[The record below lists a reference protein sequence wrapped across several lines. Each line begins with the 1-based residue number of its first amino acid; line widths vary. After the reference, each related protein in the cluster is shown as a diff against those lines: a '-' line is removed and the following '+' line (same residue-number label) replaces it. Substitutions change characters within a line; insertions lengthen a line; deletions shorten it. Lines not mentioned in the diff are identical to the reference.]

1 MINTRVDLRKLV
13 ITCLVPVTTLLIH
26 NIVYL
31 AGTRICDLAG
41 SQTDSVGSITSCISY
56 ILCIFVFGY
65 LYLKYETIFGQ
76 SQADNTQSGRLSD
89 KTKHAGKEKS
99 FLRAFVIFLLIL
111 ILGISLQFLTTC
123 ILRLIDI
130 CRPDLLSSYHEQVQ
144 RSFSINNGIIRIC
157 TVAILAPIA
166 EEFAFRGTALKLSAS
181 AFSSRYADLYAILFT
196 AFCFGFYHGNIVQFC
211 YSVPAGIIL
220 GCLAIWSGSVVPSIF
235 LHMVLNASSYIIGAI
250 AIPTSMLYGIII
262 SALFLSAA
270 CMTGIYFSFS
280 AIFSTIGKNRKV

>member
-13 ITCLVPVTTLLIH
+13 ITCLVPVTALLIH

-31 AGTRICDLAG
+31 AGTRICDLTG
-41 SQTDSVGSITSCISY
+41 SQTDSVGNITSCISY

-76 SQADNTQSGRLSD
+76 SQVDKTHSGRLSD

-220 GCLAIWSGSVVPSIF
+220 GCLAVWSGSLIPGMI
-235 LHMVLNASSYIIGAI
+235 LHMILNASSYVIGSIAISPSILWGIIGI
-250 AIPTSMLYGIII
+250 TCILIMI
-262 SALFLSAA
+262 
-270 CMTGIYFSFS
+270 CMKLIRRS
-280 AIFSTIGKNRKV
+280 I

>member
-41 SQTDSVGSITSCISY
+41 RQTDSVGNITSCISY
-56 ILCIFVFGY
+56 ILCICIFGY
-65 LYLKYETIFGQ
+65 FYLSEH
-76 SQADNTQSGRLSD
+76 S
-89 KTKHAGKEKS
+89 KTKHAGKKNP
-99 FLRAFVIFLLIL
+99 FLRAFVIFILLL
-111 ILGISLQFLTTC
+111 ILGISLQLLTTC

-235 LHMVLNASSYIIGAI
+235 LHMVLNASSYIIGTI

-280 AIFSTIGKNRKV
+280 AIFSTIGKNREV

>member
-76 SQADNTQSGRLSD
+76 SQADNTQSSRLSD

-157 TVAILAPIA
+157 TVTLLAPIA
-166 EEFAFRGTALKLSAS
+166 EEFAFRGVALKLSVS
-181 AFSSRYADLYAILFT
+181 AFHTKHAALCAILFT
-196 AFCFGFYHGNIVQFC
+196 AFCFGCYHGNVVQFC

-220 GCLAIWSGSVVPSIF
+220 GYLAVWSGSLIPGMI
-235 LHMVLNASSYIIGAI
+235 LHMILNASSYVIGSIAISPSILWGIIGI
-250 AIPTSMLYGIII
+250 TCILIMI
-262 SALFLSAA
+262 
-270 CMTGIYFSFS
+270 CMKLIRRS
-280 AIFSTIGKNRKV
+280 I

>member
-13 ITCLVPVTTLLIH
+13 ITCLVPVTALLIH

-31 AGTRICDLAG
+31 AGTRICDLTG

-56 ILCIFVFGY
+56 ILCICIFGY
-65 LYLKYETIFGQ
+65 FYLKYETIFGQ
-76 SQADNTQSGRLSD
+76 AQADKTHSGRLSD

-220 GCLAIWSGSVVPSIF
+220 GCLAVWSGSLIPGMI
-235 LHMVLNASSYIIGAI
+235 LHMILNASSYVIGSIAISPSILWGIIGI
-250 AIPTSMLYGIII
+250 TCILIMI
-262 SALFLSAA
+262 
-270 CMTGIYFSFS
+270 CMKLIRRS
-280 AIFSTIGKNRKV
+280 I

>member
-13 ITCLVPVTTLLIH
+13 ITCLVPVTILLIH

-31 AGTRICDLAG
+31 AGTRICDLTG

-56 ILCIFVFGY
+56 ILCIFIFGY

-76 SQADNTQSGRLSD
+76 SQADKTHSGRLSD

-99 FLRAFVIFLLIL
+99 FLRAFVIFILLL
-111 ILGISLQFLTTC
+111 ILGISLQLLTTC

-157 TVAILAPIA
+157 TVTLLAPIA
-166 EEFAFRGTALKLSAS
+166 EEFAFRGVALKLSVS
-181 AFSSRYADLYAILFT
+181 AFHTKHAALCAILFT
-196 AFCFGFYHGNIVQFC
+196 AFCFGCYHGNVVQFC

-220 GCLAIWSGSVVPSIF
+220 GCLAVWSGSLIPGMI
-235 LHMVLNASSYIIGAI
+235 LHMILNASSYVIGGIAISPSMLWGIIGI
-250 AIPTSMLYGIII
+250 TCILIMI
-262 SALFLSAA
+262 
-270 CMTGIYFSFS
+270 CMKLIRRS
-280 AIFSTIGKNRKV
+280 I

>member
-13 ITCLVPVTTLLIH
+13 ITCLVPVTILLIH

-31 AGTRICDLAG
+31 AGTRIYDLTG

-76 SQADNTQSGRLSD
+76 SQADNTQSSRLSD

-157 TVAILAPIA
+157 TVTLLAPIA
-166 EEFAFRGTALKLSAS
+166 EEFAFRGVALKLSVS
-181 AFSSRYADLYAILFT
+181 AFHTKHAALCAILFT
-196 AFCFGFYHGNIVQFC
+196 AFCFGCYHGNVVQFC

-220 GCLAIWSGSVVPSIF
+220 GCLAVWSGSLIPGMI
-235 LHMVLNASSYIIGAI
+235 LHMILNASSYVIGSIAISPSILWGIIGI
-250 AIPTSMLYGIII
+250 TCILIMI
-262 SALFLSAA
+262 
-270 CMTGIYFSFS
+270 CMKLIRRS
-280 AIFSTIGKNRKV
+280 I

>member
-13 ITCLVPVTTLLIH
+13 ITCLVPVTILLIH

-31 AGTRICDLAG
+31 AGIRICNLTD

-56 ILCIFVFGY
+56 ILCIFIFGY

-76 SQADNTQSGRLSD
+76 SQADKTHSGRLSD

-220 GCLAIWSGSVVPSIF
+220 GCLAVWSGSLIPGMI
-235 LHMVLNASSYIIGAI
+235 LHMILNASSYVIGSIAISPSILWGIIGI
-250 AIPTSMLYGIII
+250 TCILIMI
-262 SALFLSAA
+262 
-270 CMTGIYFSFS
+270 CMKLIRRS
-280 AIFSTIGKNRKV
+280 I

>member
-13 ITCLVPVTTLLIH
+13 ITCLVPVTILLIH

-31 AGTRICDLAG
+31 AGTRIYDLTG

-76 SQADNTQSGRLSD
+76 SQADNTQSSRLSD

-130 CRPDLLSSYHEQVQ
+130 CRPELLSSYHEQVQ

-166 EEFAFRGTALKLSAS
+166 EEFAFRGVALKLSVS
-181 AFSSRYADLYAILFT
+181 AFHTKHAALCAILFT
-196 AFCFGFYHGNIVQFC
+196 AFCFGCYHGNVVQFC

-220 GCLAIWSGSVVPSIF
+220 GCLAVWSGSLIPGMI
-235 LHMVLNASSYIIGAI
+235 LHMILNASSYVIGSIAISPSILWGIIGI
-250 AIPTSMLYGIII
+250 TCILIMI
-262 SALFLSAA
+262 
-270 CMTGIYFSFS
+270 CMKLIRRS
-280 AIFSTIGKNRKV
+280 I

>member
-13 ITCLVPVTTLLIH
+13 ITCLVPVTALLIH

-31 AGTRICDLAG
+31 AGTRICDLTG
-41 SQTDSVGSITSCISY
+41 SQTDSVGNITSCISY

-76 SQADNTQSGRLSD
+76 SQADKTHSGRLSD

-220 GCLAIWSGSVVPSIF
+220 GCLAVWSGSLIPGMI
-235 LHMVLNASSYIIGAI
+235 LHMILNASSYVIGSIAISPYILLGIIGI
-250 AIPTSMLYGIII
+250 TCILIMI
-262 SALFLSAA
+262 
-270 CMTGIYFSFS
+270 CMKLIRRS
-280 AIFSTIGKNRKV
+280 I

>member
-31 AGTRICDLAG
+31 AGTRICDLTG

-65 LYLKYETIFGQ
+65 LYLKYETVFGQ
-76 SQADNTQSGRLSD
+76 SQAGNTQSVRLSD

-99 FLRAFVIFLLIL
+99 FLRAFVIFILLL
-111 ILGISLQFLTTC
+111 ILGINLQLLTTC
-123 ILRLIDI
+123 ILRLIDTY
-130 CRPDLLSSYHEQVQ
+130 RPELLTSYHERVQ

-157 TVAILAPIA
+157 TVTLLAPIA
-166 EEFAFRGTALKLSAS
+166 EEFAFRGVALKLSVS
-181 AFSSRYADLYAILFT
+181 AFHTKHAALCAILFT
-196 AFCFGFYHGNIVQFC
+196 AFCFGCYHGNVVQFC

-220 GCLAIWSGSVVPSIF
+220 GCLAVWSGSLIPGMI
-235 LHMVLNASSYIIGAI
+235 LHMILNASSYVIGSIALSPSILWGIIGI
-250 AIPTSMLYGIII
+250 TCILIMI
-262 SALFLSAA
+262 
-270 CMTGIYFSFS
+270 CMKLIRRS
-280 AIFSTIGKNRKV
+280 I

>member
-13 ITCLVPVTTLLIH
+13 ITCLVPVTILLIH

-31 AGTRICDLAG
+31 AGTRICDLTG

-56 ILCIFVFGY
+56 ILCIFIFGY

-76 SQADNTQSGRLSD
+76 SQADKTHSGRLSD

-157 TVAILAPIA
+157 TVTLLAPIA
-166 EEFAFRGTALKLSAS
+166 EEFAFRGVALKLSVS
-181 AFSSRYADLYAILFT
+181 AFHTKHAALCAILFT
-196 AFCFGFYHGNIVQFC
+196 AFCFGCYHGNVVQFC

-220 GCLAIWSGSVVPSIF
+220 GYLAVWSGSLIPGMI
-235 LHMVLNASSYIIGAI
+235 LHMILNASSYVIGSIAISASILWGIIGI
-250 AIPTSMLYGIII
+250 TCILIMI
-262 SALFLSAA
+262 
-270 CMTGIYFSFS
+270 CMKLIRRS
-280 AIFSTIGKNRKV
+280 I

>member
-1 MINTRVDLRKLV
+1 MINTCVDLRKLV
-13 ITCLVPVTTLLIH
+13 ITCLVPVTILLIH

-31 AGTRICDLAG
+31 AGIRICNLTD

-56 ILCIFVFGY
+56 ILCIFIFGY

-76 SQADNTQSGRLSD
+76 SQADKTHSGRLSD

-220 GCLAIWSGSVVPSIF
+220 GCLAVWSGSLIPGMI
-235 LHMVLNASSYIIGAI
+235 LHMILNASSYVIGSIAISPSILWGIIGI
-250 AIPTSMLYGIII
+250 TCILIMI
-262 SALFLSAA
+262 
-270 CMTGIYFSFS
+270 CMKLIRRS
-280 AIFSTIGKNRKV
+280 I

>member
-13 ITCLVPVTTLLIH
+13 ITCLVPVTALLIH

-31 AGTRICDLAG
+31 AGTRICDLTG

-76 SQADNTQSGRLSD
+76 SQADNTQSSRLSD

-130 CRPDLLSSYHEQVQ
+130 CRPELLSSYHEQVQ

-166 EEFAFRGTALKLSAS
+166 EEFAFRGVALKLSVS
-181 AFSSRYADLYAILFT
+181 AFHTKHAALCAILFT
-196 AFCFGFYHGNIVQFC
+196 AFCFGCYHGNVVQFC

-220 GCLAIWSGSVVPSIF
+220 GCLAVWSGSLIPGMI
-235 LHMVLNASSYIIGAI
+235 LHMILNASSYVIGSIAISPSILWGIIGI
-250 AIPTSMLYGIII
+250 TCILIMI
-262 SALFLSAA
+262 
-270 CMTGIYFSFS
+270 CMKLIRRS
-280 AIFSTIGKNRKV
+280 I

>member
-13 ITCLVPVTTLLIH
+13 ITCLVPVTILLIH

-31 AGTRICDLAG
+31 AGTRICDLTG

-56 ILCIFVFGY
+56 ILCIFIFGY

-76 SQADNTQSGRLSD
+76 SQADKTHSGRLSD

-157 TVAILAPIA
+157 TVTLLAPIA
-166 EEFAFRGTALKLSAS
+166 EEFAFRGVALKLSVS
-181 AFSSRYADLYAILFT
+181 AFHTKHAALCAILFT
-196 AFCFGFYHGNIVQFC
+196 AFCFGCYHGNVVQFC

-220 GCLAIWSGSVVPSIF
+220 GYLAVWSGSLIPGMI
-235 LHMVLNASSYIIGAI
+235 LHMILNASSYVIGSIAISPSILWGIIGI
-250 AIPTSMLYGIII
+250 TCILIMI
-262 SALFLSAA
+262 
-270 CMTGIYFSFS
+270 CMKLIRRS
-280 AIFSTIGKNRKV
+280 I

>member
-76 SQADNTQSGRLSD
+76 SQADNTQSSRLSD

-157 TVAILAPIA
+157 TVTLLAPIA
-166 EEFAFRGTALKLSAS
+166 EEFAFRGVALKLSVS
-181 AFSSRYADLYAILFT
+181 AFHTKHAALCAILFT
-196 AFCFGFYHGNIVQFC
+196 AFCFGCYHGNVVQFC

-220 GCLAIWSGSVVPSIF
+220 GCLAVWSGSLIPGMI
-235 LHMVLNASSYIIGAI
+235 LHMILNASSYVIGSIAISPSILWGIIGI
-250 AIPTSMLYGIII
+250 TCILIMI
-262 SALFLSAA
+262 
-270 CMTGIYFSFS
+270 CMKLIRRS
-280 AIFSTIGKNRKV
+280 I

>member
-13 ITCLVPVTTLLIH
+13 ITCLVPVTALLIH

-76 SQADNTQSGRLSD
+76 SQADNTQSSRLSD

-157 TVAILAPIA
+157 TVTLLAPIA
-166 EEFAFRGTALKLSAS
+166 EEFAFRGVALKLSVS
-181 AFSSRYADLYAILFT
+181 AFHTKHAALCAILFT
-196 AFCFGFYHGNIVQFC
+196 AFCFGCYHGNVVQFC

-220 GCLAIWSGSVVPSIF
+220 GCLAVWSGSLIPGMI
-235 LHMVLNASSYIIGAI
+235 LHMILNASSYVIGSIAISPSILWGIIGI
-250 AIPTSMLYGIII
+250 TCILIMI
-262 SALFLSAA
+262 
-270 CMTGIYFSFS
+270 CMKLIRRS
-280 AIFSTIGKNRKV
+280 I

>member
-13 ITCLVPVTTLLIH
+13 ITCLVPVTILLIH

-31 AGTRICDLAG
+31 AGTRICDLTG

-56 ILCIFVFGY
+56 ILCIFIFGY

-76 SQADNTQSGRLSD
+76 SQADKTHSGRLSD

-157 TVAILAPIA
+157 TVTLLAPIA
-166 EEFAFRGTALKLSAS
+166 EEFAFRGVALKLSVS
-181 AFSSRYADLYAILFT
+181 AFHTKHAALCAILFT
-196 AFCFGFYHGNIVQFC
+196 AFCFGCYHGNVVQFC

-220 GCLAIWSGSVVPSIF
+220 GCLAVWSGSLIPGMILHIILNGSSYVIGSIAISPSI
-235 LHMVLNASSYIIGAI
+235 LWGIIGI
-250 AIPTSMLYGIII
+250 TCILIMI
-262 SALFLSAA
+262 
-270 CMTGIYFSFS
+270 CMKLIRRS
-280 AIFSTIGKNRKV
+280 I

>member
-13 ITCLVPVTTLLIH
+13 ITCLVPVTALLIH

-31 AGTRICDLAG
+31 AGTRICDLTG

-76 SQADNTQSGRLSD
+76 SQADKTHSGRLSD

-196 AFCFGFYHGNIVQFC
+196 AFCFGIYHGNIVQFC

-220 GCLAIWSGSVVPSIF
+220 GCLAVWSGSLIPGMI
-235 LHMVLNASSYIIGAI
+235 LHIILNASSYLIGSIAISPSILWGIIGITCILTAI
-250 AIPTSMLYGIII
+250 
-262 SALFLSAA
+262 
-270 CMTGIYFSFS
+270 CMTAIYNVY
-280 AIFSTIGKNRKV
+280 K

>member
-13 ITCLVPVTTLLIH
+13 ITCLVPVTALLIH

-31 AGTRICDLAG
+31 AGTRICDLTG

-76 SQADNTQSGRLSD
+76 SQADNTQSSRLSD
-89 KTKHAGKEKS
+89 KTKYAGKEKS

-130 CRPDLLSSYHEQVQ
+130 CRPELLSSYHEQVQ

-166 EEFAFRGTALKLSAS
+166 EEFAFRGVALKLSVS
-181 AFSSRYADLYAILFT
+181 AFHTKHAALCAILFT
-196 AFCFGFYHGNIVQFC
+196 AFCFGCYHGNVVQFC

-220 GCLAIWSGSVVPSIF
+220 GCLAVWSGSLIPSMI
-235 LHMVLNASSYIIGAI
+235 LHMILNASSYVIGSIAISPSILWGIIGI
-250 AIPTSMLYGIII
+250 TCILIMI
-262 SALFLSAA
+262 
-270 CMTGIYFSFS
+270 CMKLIRRS
-280 AIFSTIGKNRKV
+280 I

>member
-76 SQADNTQSGRLSD
+76 SQADNTQSSRLSD

-157 TVAILAPIA
+157 TVTLLAPIA
-166 EEFAFRGTALKLSAS
+166 EEFAFRGVALKLSVS
-181 AFSSRYADLYAILFT
+181 AFHTKHAALCAILFT
-196 AFCFGFYHGNIVQFC
+196 AFCFGCYHGNVVQFC

-220 GCLAIWSGSVVPSIF
+220 GYLAVWSGSLIPGMI
-235 LHMVLNASSYIIGAI
+235 LHMILNASSYVIGSIAISPSILWGIIGI
-250 AIPTSMLYGIII
+250 TCILIMI
-262 SALFLSAA
+262 
-270 CMTGIYFSFS
+270 CMKLIRWS
-280 AIFSTIGKNRKV
+280 I

>member
-13 ITCLVPVTTLLIH
+13 ITCLVPVTILLIH

-31 AGTRICDLAG
+31 AGTRICDLTG

-56 ILCIFVFGY
+56 ILCIFIFGY

-76 SQADNTQSGRLSD
+76 AQADKTHSGRLSD

-166 EEFAFRGTALKLSAS
+166 EEFAFRGVALKLSVS
-181 AFSSRYADLYAILFT
+181 AFHTKHAALCAILFT
-196 AFCFGFYHGNIVQFC
+196 AFCFGCYHGNVVQFC

-220 GCLAIWSGSVVPSIF
+220 GCLAVWSGSLIPGMI
-235 LHMVLNASSYIIGAI
+235 LHMILNASSYVIGSIAISASILWGIIGI
-250 AIPTSMLYGIII
+250 TCILIMI
-262 SALFLSAA
+262 
-270 CMTGIYFSFS
+270 CMKLIRRS
-280 AIFSTIGKNRKV
+280 I